1 MPDMPLQSLHARH
14 PRRWRHFDYVYPV
27 ISRRAGALSIGINL
41 NVDKVCNWDCV
52 YCQVDRKIAP
62 KRKDVDLE
70 QLESELQWTVQWA
83 SSGECWHEPPFDTVP
98 DVQRRLNDIAFS
110 GDGEPTTFPHFLE
123 ACRIAVSSRAKWAP
137 PETKILVLSNMT
149 MAHRS
154 AIQDAFALL
163 DQNNGEIWSK
173 LETGTAEIYDAIDR
187 SAVPF
192 NIILDNILATGKI
205 RPIVIQSLFM
215 RLRNEPPTA
224 GQFEA
229 YLDRLTELIEAGC
242 RIKLIQV
249 YTVARKTA
257 ESYVSALSSAELA
270 SLAQRASERLPDILI
285 ETYPGGDVTT

>member
-1 MPDMPLQSLHARH
+1 MPNKPLQALHARH

-27 ISRRAGALSIGINL
+27 ISRRAGGLSIGINL

-62 KRKDVDLE
+62 LRNDVDLQ
-70 QLESELQWTVQWA
+70 QLESELQWTVPWA

-110 GDGEPTTFPHFLE
+110 GDGEPTTFPKFLE
-123 ACRIAVSSRAKWAP
+123 ACRIAVATRAQWAQ
-137 PETKILVLSNMT
+137 PETKIVVLSNMA

-154 AIQDAFALL
+154 AVQKAFALL
-163 DQNNGEIWSK
+163 DQHQGEIWAK
-173 LETGTAEIYDAIDR
+173 LETGTAEFYEAIDR

-215 RLRNEPPTA
+215 RLRNQPPTA
-224 GQFEA
+224 GQFDA
-229 YLDRLTELIEAGC
+229 FLDRLTELIEAGC
-242 RIKLIQV
+242 RIKL
-249 YTVARKTA
+249 
-257 ESYVSALSSAELA
+257 
-270 SLAQRASERLPDILI
+270 
-285 ETYPGGDVTT
+285 